1 MKLTHFYRTIPWSY
15 DRQGNGAGRQVLW
28 LENQKTSGGQRVS
41 QTGNVRRDEHH
52 DTRCSQG
59 MRLATHE
66 KEKTKVLPQ
75 ESRNRACH
83 RALQGRSSIGEELL
97 QGSLG

>member
-52 DTRCSQG
+52 SL
-59 MRLATHE
+59 RLHSTS
-66 KEKTKVLPQ
+66 KEP
-75 ESRNRACH
+75 CGFFC
-83 RALQGRSSIGEELL
+83 ALFEP
-97 QGSLG
+97 